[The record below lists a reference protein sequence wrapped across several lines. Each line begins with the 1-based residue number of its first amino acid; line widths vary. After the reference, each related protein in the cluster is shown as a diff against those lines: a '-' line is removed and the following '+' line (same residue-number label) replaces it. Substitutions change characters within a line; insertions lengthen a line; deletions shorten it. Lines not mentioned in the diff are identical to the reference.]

1 MCIDYRGRYVL
12 LCILI
17 VVTKD
22 PTSLKPC
29 FSKCFVFCLSSA
41 YLRCII
47 SILKFISI
55 TYMYFTTDLMKME
68 KDNIINFPSSVSK
81 IERQVEAI
89 LFAASEPLDTE
100 TIEKRI
106 KTSTNLK
113 KVLQNL
119 QDIYKKRGINLVCIS
134 KKWSFRTSP
143 NLSNLMTQ
151 EKTVEK
157 KLSKAAIETLAIIVY
172 HQPVT
177 RAEIEEIRGVAFG
190 TNTLEILM
198 ELNWVKPGGRK
209 NVPGRPIQYVT
220 TDDFLSHFNLQKL
233 SDLPTVDELGAA
245 GLIDST
251 NIDNAIFGTGK
262 FYKEKQDDKKE
273 DIYSNIDEMLSS
285 TLDSDEKN

>member
-1 MCIDYRGRYVL
+1 MIKKK
-12 LCILI
+12 I
-17 VVTKD
+17 K
-22 PTSLKPC
+22 K
-29 FSKCFVFCLSSA
+29 
-41 YLRCII
+41 
-47 SILKFISI
+47 
-55 TYMYFTTDLMKME
+55 
-68 KDNIINFPSSVSK
+68 KDNVIDFPTKSSSLEK
-81 IERQVEAI
+81 EIEAI
-89 LFAASEPLDTE
+89 IFAAAEPLDIE
-100 TIEKRI
+100 TIQGKI
-106 KTSTNLK
+106 TTKTNIE
-113 KVLQNL
+113 KVLLKL
-119 QDIYKKRGINLVCIS
+119 QSEYSSRGINLVCIS
-134 KKWSFRTSP
+134 KRWSFRTSP
-143 NLSNLMTQ
+143 NLSNLMIQ

-157 KLSKAAIETLAIIVY
+157 KLSRAAIETLAIIVY

-209 NVPGRPIQYVT
+209 DVPGKPILYVT

-245 GLIDST
+245 GLIDNT

-285 TLDSDEKN
+285 TLDKDDNK